1 MLKGMFLTHFII
13 GLLVSSFSVTVILLI
28 RKWFGRQLTAKWHY
42 HLWMFLFMAL
52 ALPFIPNDIY
62 NFSSLFSGGDT
73 YQTNEPSSKMKIT
86 GTEAVQGLHLIQD
99 FSVSVNRPD
108 LSLLNMGVMSLWIL
122 GILLFTFTMVP
133 GWLKLRRIKNY
144 SSSFSN
150 QEVLMLFEECKKRL
164 QIKKSIKIVISNRV
178 QSPMIFGLFQTYIVL
193 PSQHENWLDLKNYEY
208 IFLHELNH
216 YKNKDLVTNYVI
228 LFYQII
234 YWFNPL
240 VWIAF
245 REMRLDREIS
255 CDTSVLQLLDDN
267 SFSEYGNTIIN
278 FLDLSKRPSK
288 LQLGTQLNG
297 SKLQIKKRIEQ
308 ISAYKHSA
316 KKSIKKSI
324 FIYVLAS
331 IILTIQLP
339 FVSAFTTEN
348 DRYYF
353 NNDEAVYEDLHQ
365 FFKGYEGSF
374 VLYDQNAQQYRI
386 YNEEK
391 STLRVSPDSTYKIY
405 SALFALE
412 SNVISPE
419 ETTLSWDGTEHPY
432 DAWNM
437 DQNVSS
443 ALQKSVNW
451 YFQELDRRTGFE
463 TIQSNL
469 QEINYGNSDVSG
481 GFGEFWHE
489 SSLKISPVEQVQLL
503 QAFYNNQFGY
513 KEMHIQAVKEAL
525 LIEKNEEAR
534 LSGKTGTGA
543 VNGKNINGWFIG
555 YVETKNNTYFFAT
568 NIQNEDDSFGS
579 KAGEITLSIL
589 NDLGIYKENGG
600 EKYGEKHS

>member
-1 MLKGMFLTHFII
+1 MFLTHFII

-28 RKWFGRQLTAKWHY
+28 RKWFGRQLTANWYY

-52 ALPFIPNDIY
+52 ALPFIPTDLY
-62 NFSSLFSGGDT
+62 NFSSLFSSGDT
-73 YQTNEPSSKMKIT
+73 YQTNAPSSNMEIT
-86 GTEAVQGLHLIQD
+86 GTDMMQGLHLIQD
-99 FSVSVNRPD
+99 FSVSVNRAD
-108 LSLLNMGVMSLWIL
+108 LSLLNMGVMGLWMS
-122 GILLFTFTMVP
+122 GMLLFTFTMVR
-133 GWLKLRRIKNY
+133 GWLTLRRIKNY
-144 SSSFSN
+144 SSAFSN
-150 QEVLMLFEECKKRL
+150 QEVLVLFEECKKRL
-164 QIKKSIKIVISNRV
+164 QIKKSIKIVISKRV

-193 PSQHENWLDLKNYEY
+193 PSQHENWLSLKHYEY

-216 YKNKDLVTNYVI
+216 YKNKDLLTNYVI

-240 VWIAF
+240 VWLAF
-245 REMRLDREIS
+245 REMRLDREIA

-278 FLDLSKRPSK
+278 FVDLSKRSSK
-288 LQLGTQLNG
+288 LQLVTQING
-297 SKLQIKKRIEQ
+297 SKRQIKKRIEQ

-316 KKSIKKSI
+316 KKSIRKSV

-339 FVSAFTTEN
+339 FVSAFATEN

-353 NNDEAVYEDLHQ
+353 NNDGAVYEDFHQ

-374 VLYDQNAQQYRI
+374 VLYDHNAQQYRI

-419 ETTLSWDGTEHPY
+419 ESTLSWDGTEQPY
-432 DAWNM
+432 GAWNM
-437 DQNVSS
+437 DQDVSS

-481 GFGEFWHE
+481 EYGEFWLE

-503 QAFYNNQFGY
+503 QAFYYNQLGY

-568 NIQNEDDSFGS
+568 NIQNEDDSSGS
-579 KAGEITLSIL
+579 KAREITLSIL
-589 NDLGIYKENGG
+589 KDFGIYKENGG

>member
-1 MLKGMFLTHFII
+1 M
-13 GLLVSSFSVTVILLI
+13 SSFSVTVILLI
-28 RKWFGRQLTAKWHY
+28 RKWFGRQLTAKWYY

-52 ALPFIPNDIY
+52 ALPFIPTDLY
-62 NFSSLFSGGDT
+62 NFSSLFSGGET
-73 YQTNEPSSKMKIT
+73 YQTNAPSSNAEKT
-86 GTEAVQGLHLIQD
+86 GTDMIQGLHLIQD

-108 LSLLNMGVMSLWIL
+108 LSLLNMGVMGLWL
-122 GILLFTFTMVP
+122 SGMLLFTFTMVR
-133 GWLKLRRIKNY
+133 GWLTLRRIKNY
-144 SSSFSN
+144 SSAFSN
-150 QEVLMLFEECKKRL
+150 QEVLVLFEECKKRL
-164 QIKKSIKIVISNRV
+164 QIKKSIEIVISKRV

-193 PSQHENWLDLKNYEY
+193 PSQHENWLSLKNYEY

-216 YKNKDLVTNYVI
+216 YKNKDLLTNYVI

-240 VWIAF
+240 VWLAF
-245 REMRLDREIS
+245 REMRLDREIA

-278 FLDLSKRPSK
+278 FLDLSKRSSN
-288 LQLGTQLNG
+288 LQLVTQLNG

-316 KKSIKKSI
+316 KKSIRKSV

-339 FVSAFTTEN
+339 FVSAFATEN

-353 NNDEAVYEDLHQ
+353 NNDGVVYEDLHQ

-374 VLYDQNAQQYRI
+374 VLYDHNAQQYRI

-405 SALFALE
+405 SSLFALE

-419 ETTLSWDGTEHPY
+419 ESKLSWDGTEHPY

-437 DQNVSS
+437 DQDVSS
-443 ALQKSVNW
+443 ALQKSVTW

-481 GFGEFWHE
+481 EFSEFWNE

-525 LIEKNEEAR
+525 LLEKNEEAR

-568 NIQNEDDSFGS
+568 NIQNEDDSSGS

-589 NDLGIYKENGG
+589 KDLGIYNENGG

>member
-1 MLKGMFLTHFII
+1 MFLTYFII

-42 HLWMFLFMAL
+42 HLWMFLFIAL
-52 ALPFIPNDIY
+52 ALPFIPTDLY
-62 NFSSLFSGGDT
+62 NFSSLFSSGDIN
-73 YQTNEPSSKMKIT
+73 QINVPSSNMKKT
-86 GTEAVQGLHLIQD
+86 GTDMMQGLHLIQD

-108 LSLLNMGVMSLWIL
+108 LSLLNRGVMGLWMS
-122 GILLFTFTMVP
+122 GMLLFTFTMVR
-133 GWLKLRRIKNY
+133 GWLTIRRIKNY
-144 SSSFSN
+144 SSPFSN
-150 QEVLMLFEECKKRL
+150 QEVLVLFEECKKRL
-164 QIKKSIKIVISNRV
+164 QIKKPIEIVISNRV

-193 PSQHENWLDLKNYEY
+193 PSQHENWLSLKNYEY

-216 YKNKDLVTNYVI
+216 YKNKDLLTNYMI

-240 VWIAF
+240 VWLAF
-245 REMRLDREIS
+245 REMRLDREIA
-255 CDTSVLQLLDDN
+255 CDTSVLQLLDDHSIN
-267 SFSEYGNTIIN
+267 EYGNTIIN
-278 FLDLSKRPSK
+278 FLDLSKRSSN
-288 LQLGTQLNG
+288 LQLVTQLNG

-316 KKSIKKSI
+316 KKSLRKSV

-339 FVSAFTTEN
+339 FVSAFATEN

-353 NNDEAVYEDLHQ
+353 KNDGVVYEDLHQ

-374 VLYDQNAQQYRI
+374 VLYDHNAQQYRI

-412 SNVISPE
+412 SNVISTE
-419 ETTLSWDGTEHPY
+419 ESKLSWDGTEQPY
-432 DAWNM
+432 EAWNM
-437 DQNVSS
+437 DQDVSS

-481 GFGEFWHE
+481 EFSEFWNE

-513 KEMHIQAVKEAL
+513 KERHIQAVKEAL
-525 LIEKNEEAR
+525 LLEKHEEAR

-568 NIQNEDDSFGS
+568 NIQNEDDSSGS

-589 NDLGIYKENGG
+589 KDLGIYNENEG

>member
-1 MLKGMFLTHFII
+1 MYLTHFII
-13 GLLVSSFSVTVILLI
+13 GLLVSSFSVAVILLI
-28 RKWFGRQLTAKWHY
+28 RKWFGRRLTAKWYY
-42 HLWMFLFMAL
+42 HLWMLLFMAL
-52 ALPFIPNDIY
+52 ALPFIPTDLY
-62 NFSSLFSGGDT
+62 NFSTLFSSGDT
-73 YQTNEPSSKMKIT
+73 YQANAPSFNMKMT
-86 GTEAVQGLHLIQD
+86 GTDMMQGLHLIQD

-108 LSLLNMGVMSLWIL
+108 LSLLNIGVMGLWMS
-122 GILLFTFTMVP
+122 GMLLFTFTMVR
-133 GWLKLRRIKNY
+133 GWLTLRRIKNY
-144 SSSFSN
+144 SSPFSN
-150 QEVLMLFEECKKRL
+150 QEALVLFEECKKRL
-164 QIKKSIKIVISNRV
+164 QIKKSIKIVISKRV

-193 PSQHENWLDLKNYEY
+193 PSQHEDWLSLKNYEY
-208 IFLHELNH
+208 IFLHELSH
-216 YKNKDLVTNYVI
+216 YKNKDLLTNYVI

-240 VWIAF
+240 VWLAF
-245 REMRLDREIS
+245 REMRLDREIA
-255 CDTSVLQLLDDN
+255 CDASVLQLLDDH

-278 FLDLSKRPSK
+278 FLDLSKRSSK
-288 LQLGTQLNG
+288 LQMVTQLNG
-297 SKLQIKKRIEQ
+297 SKLQIKKRIER
-308 ISAYKHSA
+308 ISAYEHST
-316 KKSIKKSI
+316 KKSIRKSV

-348 DRYYF
+348 DRYHF
-353 NNDEAVYEDLHQ
+353 NNDGVVSEDLHQ

-374 VLYDQNAQQYRI
+374 VLYDHAAQQYRI

-419 ETTLSWDGTEHPY
+419 ESTLSWDGTDQPY

-437 DQNVSS
+437 DHDVSS
-443 ALQKSVNW
+443 ALQNSVNW
-451 YFQELDRRTGFE
+451 YFQALDRKTGFE

-469 QEINYGNSDVSG
+469 QAINYGNSDVSG
-481 GFGEFWHE
+481 GLGEFWLE

-503 QAFYNNQFGY
+503 QAFYYNQLGY
-513 KEMHIQAVKEAL
+513 KKLHSQTVKEAL
-525 LIEKNEEAR
+525 LLEKNEEAS
-534 LSGKTGTGA
+534 LSGKTGTGT

-568 NIQNEDDSFGS
+568 NIQNEDDSSGS

-589 NDLGIYKENGG
+589 KDLGIYQENGG
-600 EKYGEKHS
+600 EKNGEKHS

>member
-1 MLKGMFLTHFII
+1 VLRDMFLTHFII
-13 GLLVSSFSVTVILLI
+13 GLLVSSFSVVVILLT

-42 HLWMFLFMAL
+42 HLWMFLFIAL
-52 ALPFIPNDIY
+52 ALPFIPTHLY
-62 NFSSLFSGGDT
+62 NFSSLFSGGNT
-73 YQTNEPSSKMKIT
+73 YQTNALSPNTEIT
-86 GTEAVQGLHLIQD
+86 GTNMMQGLHLIQD

-108 LSLLNMGVMSLWIL
+108 LSLLNMGVMGLWMS
-122 GILLFTFTMVP
+122 GVLLYTFTIVR
-133 GWLKLRRIKNY
+133 GWITLRRIKNY
-144 SSSFSN
+144 SSTFSN
-150 QEVLMLFEECKKRL
+150 QEVLVLFEECKKRL
-164 QIKKSIKIVISNRV
+164 QIKKSIKIVISKKV

-193 PSQHENWLDLKNYEY
+193 PSQHENWLNLKHYEY

-216 YKNKDLVTNYVI
+216 YKNKDLLTNYVI
-228 LFYQII
+228 LFYQIV

-240 VWIAF
+240 VWLAF
-245 REMRLDREIS
+245 REMRLDREIA
-255 CDTSVLQLLDDN
+255 CDTSVLHLLDDN

-278 FLDLSKRPSK
+278 FLDLSKRSSK
-288 LQLGTQLNG
+288 LQLVTQING
-297 SKLQIKKRIEQ
+297 SKSQIKKRIEQ
-308 ISAYKHSA
+308 IAAYKPGA
-316 KKSIKKSI
+316 KKSIRKSV

-331 IILTIQLP
+331 IILTVQLP
-339 FVSAFTTEN
+339 VISAFATEN

-353 NNDEAVYEDLHQ
+353 NNDGTVYEDLHQ

-374 VLYDQNAQQYRI
+374 VLYDQSAKQYRI

-391 STLRVSPDSTYKIY
+391 SALRVSPDSTYKIY

-419 ETTLSWDGTEHPY
+419 ESTLSWDGTEQPY

-437 DQNVSS
+437 DQDVSS

-451 YFQELDRRTGFE
+451 YFQELDRRTGIE

-469 QEINYGNSDVSG
+469 QDINYGNSNVSG
-481 GFGEFWHE
+481 GVGEFWHE

-503 QAFYNNQFGY
+503 QAFYYNQLGY
-513 KEMHIQAVKEAL
+513 KEVNIQAVKEAL
-525 LIEKNEEAR
+525 FLEKNEEAR
-534 LSGKTGTGA
+534 LSGKTGTGT

-568 NIQNEDDSFGS
+568 NIQNEDDVSGS
-579 KAGEITLSIL
+579 KAIEITLSIL
-589 NDLGIYKENGG
+589 KDLGIY
-600 EKYGEKHS
+600 

>member
-1 MLKGMFLTHFII
+1 MFLTHFII
-13 GLLVSSFSVTVILLI
+13 GLLVSSFSVAVILLI
-28 RKWFGRQLTAKWHY
+28 RKWFGRQLTAKWYY

-52 ALPFIPNDIY
+52 ALPFIPTDLY
-62 NFSSLFSGGDT
+62 NFSTLFSGGDT
-73 YQTNEPSSKMKIT
+73 YQTNAPSSNMNIT
-86 GTEAVQGLHLIQD
+86 GTDMMQGLHLIQD

-108 LSLLNMGVMSLWIL
+108 LSLLNIGVMGFWMS
-122 GILLFTFTMVP
+122 GMLLFTFTMVR
-133 GWLKLRRIKNY
+133 GWLTLRRIKNY
-144 SSSFSN
+144 SSPFSN
-150 QEVLMLFEECKKRL
+150 QEVLVLFEECKKKL
-164 QIKKSIKIVISNRV
+164 QIKKSIKIVISKRV

-193 PSQHENWLDLKNYEY
+193 PSQHENWLSLKNYEY
-208 IFLHELNH
+208 IFLHELSH
-216 YKNKDLVTNYVI
+216 YKNKDLLTNYVI

-240 VWIAF
+240 VWLAF
-245 REMRLDREIS
+245 REMRLDREIA
-255 CDTSVLQLLDDN
+255 CDTSVLQLIDDH

-278 FLDLSKRPSK
+278 FLDLSKRSSK
-288 LQLGTQLNG
+288 LQIVTHLNG
-297 SKLQIKKRIEQ
+297 SKLQIKKRIER
-308 ISAYKHSA
+308 ISAYKHST
-316 KKSIKKSI
+316 KKSIRKSV

-339 FVSAFTTEN
+339 FVSAFATEN

-353 NNDEAVYEDLHQ
+353 NNDGVVFEDLHQ
-365 FFKGYEGSF
+365 FFKGYVGSF
-374 VLYDQNAQQYRI
+374 VLYDHDAQQYRI

-405 SALFALE
+405 SALFALQ

-419 ETTLSWDGTEHPY
+419 ESTLSWDGTKQPY

-437 DQNVSS
+437 DQDVSS
-443 ALQKSVNW
+443 ALQNSVNW

-469 QEINYGNSDVSG
+469 QAINYGNSDVSG
-481 GFGEFWHE
+481 ELGEFWLE

-503 QAFYNNQFGY
+503 QAFYYNQLGY
-513 KEMHIQAVKEAL
+513 NEMHIQAVKKAL
-525 LIEKNEEAR
+525 RLEKSEEAR
-534 LSGKTGTGA
+534 LSGKTGTGT

-568 NIQNEDDSFGS
+568 NIQNEDDSSGS

-589 NDLGIYKENGG
+589 KDLGIYKENGG
-600 EKYGEKHS
+600 EKNGEKHS